1 MKYSDVKDK
10 IKKYFEEIDPD
21 ELYDLAISCGFKQVD
36 KKEEVLEE
44 INNFKNETVKYV
56 YVPLKVVETSFYKY
70 EEDNSDY
77 LATA

>member
-10 IKKYFEEIDPD
+10 LKKYFEEIDPD

-36 KKEEVLEE
+36 KKEEELQ
-44 INNFKNETVKYV
+44 IKANFENKSIKHYKYIV
-56 YVPLKVVETSFYKY
+56 LKVSHRSY
-70 EEDNSDY
+70 EEDDDY

>member
-1 MKYSDVKDK
+1 MKVADDEKVAAITK
-10 IKKYFEEIDPD
+10 IKKEE
-21 ELYDLAISCGFKQVD
+21 E
-36 KKEEVLEE
+36 LEE

>member
-36 KKEEVLEE
+36 KKKEELEEV
-44 INNFKNETVKYV
+44 NNFKDETVKYV
-56 YVPLKVVETSFYKY
+56 YIPLKVVETSSYKY

>member
-1 MKYSDVKDK
+1 MKLADVKERIDK
-10 IKKYFEEIDPD
+10 FFRETSSE

-36 KKEEVLEE
+36 KKEEELEE
-44 INNFKNETVKYV
+44 INNFKDETVKYV
-56 YVPLKVVETSFYKY
+56 YVPLKVVETSSYKY

>member
-1 MKYSDVKDK
+1 MKYLDVKDK

-36 KKEEVLEE
+36 KKEEELEE
-44 INNFKNETVKYV
+44 INNFKDETVKYV
-56 YVPLKVVETSFYKY
+56 YVPLKVVETSSYKY